1 MKFKTVIF
9 DLDGTLI
16 DSYSAIQESLNY
28 VLERF
33 GQPQVDLATTKKMVG
48 RGLENLMQQAVGD
61 QHKEQAI
68 TLFRKS
74 YDETVMRG
82 TFLLP
87 EVADTIR
94 NLYEA
99 GIKMAV
105 ASNKP
110 SIYSRTILENFGLNP
125 YFEACYGPDIV
136 KQAKP
141 HPAML
146 DGLLKELNADR
157 NETLYVGDM
166 LIDVETA
173 RNAGVHVALIAT
185 GGNSSD
191 ELRSKNPD
199 YFLNSFSDLI
209 KIAPSVS

>member
-1 MKFKTVIF
+1 LFKTIIF

-16 DSYSAIQESLNY
+16 DSYPAIQESLNS
-28 VLERF
+28 VLAHF
-33 GQPQVDLATTKKMVG
+33 GLPKVNLPTVKKMVG
-48 RGLENLMQQAVGD
+48 RGLENLIQQAIGEE
-61 QHKEQAI
+61 HKEQGI
-68 TLFRKS
+68 ELFRKS

-87 EVADTIR
+87 EVAETIR
-94 NLYEA
+94 ALNEQ
-99 GIKMAV
+99 GIKMAI

-125 YFEACYGPDIV
+125 FFEACYGPDIV
-136 KQAKP
+136 KQTKP

-146 DGLLKELNADR
+146 EGLMKELNA
-157 NETLYVGDM
+157 NKKETLYVGDM

-173 RNAGVHVALIAT
+173 RNAGIPVALIAT

-191 ELRSKNPD
+191 ELLSANPD
-199 YFLNSFSDLI
+199 YFLMKFSDLM
-209 KIAPSVS
+209 KIVGNG

>member
-1 MKFKTVIF
+1 MKFKTIIF

-16 DSYSAIQESLNY
+16 DSYYAIQESLNY
-28 VLERF
+28 VLEHY
-33 GQPQVDLATTKKMVG
+33 GLAKVDLPTVKKMVG

-61 QHKEQAI
+61 ERKEQAI
-68 TLFRKS
+68 ALFRKS

-87 EVADTIR
+87 EVAQTIR
-94 NLYEA
+94 ALYEK

-110 SIYSRTILENFGLNP
+110 SIYSRTILENFELNP
-125 YFEACYGPDIV
+125 FFEACYGPDVV

-146 DGLLKELNADR
+146 EGLMKELNADKR
-157 NETLYVGDM
+157 ETLYVGDM
-166 LIDVETA
+166 VIDVETA
-173 RNAGVHVALIAT
+173 RNAGVPVALIAT

-191 ELRSKNPD
+191 ELRSLNPD
-199 YFLNSFSDLI
+199 YFIDRFSDLL
-209 KIAPSVS
+209 K

>member
-1 MKFKTVIF
+1 MSFKTVIF

-16 DSYSAIQESLNY
+16 DSYPAIQESLNY
-28 VLERF
+28 VLEYF
-33 GQPQVDLATTKKMVG
+33 GQPKVDLATTKKMVG
-48 RGLENLMQQAVGD
+48 RGLENLMIQAVGEER
-61 QHKEQAI
+61 KEQAI
-68 TLFRKS
+68 VLFRKS

-87 EVADTIR
+87 EVAETIR
-94 NLYEA
+94 DLHQQ

-125 YFEACYGPDIV
+125 YFEACYGPDVV
-136 KQAKP
+136 KQTKP

-146 DGLLKELNADR
+146 EGLMKELTADK

-166 LIDVETA
+166 VIDVETA
-173 RNAGVHVALIAT
+173 RNAGVPVALIAT

-191 ELRSKNPD
+191 ELRSLDPD
-199 YFLNSFSDLI
+199 YFLETFGALRLI
-209 KIAPSVS
+209 IE

>member
-1 MKFKTVIF
+1 MKFKTIIF

-16 DSYSAIQESLNY
+16 DSYYAIQESLNY
-28 VLERF
+28 VLENYGLAR
-33 GQPQVDLATTKKMVG
+33 VDLPTVKKMVG

-61 QHKEQAI
+61 QRKEEAI
-68 TLFRKS
+68 ALFRKS

-87 EVADTIR
+87 EVAETIR
-94 NLYEA
+94 ALYDM

-110 SIYSRTILENFGLNP
+110 SIYSRTILENFELSSF
-125 YFEACYGPDIV
+125 FEACYGPDVV
-136 KQAKP
+136 KQPKP

-146 DGLLKELNADR
+146 QGLMKELNTDKR
-157 NETLYVGDM
+157 ETLYVGDM
-166 LIDVETA
+166 TVDVETA
-173 RNAGVHVALIAT
+173 KNAGIPVALIAT

-191 ELRSKNPD
+191 ELRSMNPD
-199 YFLNSFSDLI
+199 YFLNSFGSLRLI
-209 KIAPSVS
+209 IE

>member
-1 MKFKTVIF
+1 LFKTIIF

-16 DSYSAIQESLNY
+16 DSYSAIQESLNF
-28 VLERF
+28 VLKNY
-33 GQPQVDLATTKKMVG
+33 GLPKVDLPTVKKMVG
-48 RGLENLMQQAVGD
+48 RGLENLMQQAVGEEN
-61 QHKEQAI
+61 KEQAI
-68 TLFRKS
+68 ALFRKS

-87 EVADTIR
+87 EVAETIR
-94 NLYEA
+94 NLYGK

>member
-16 DSYSAIQESLNY
+16 DSYVAIQESLNY
-28 VLERF
+28 VLEHF
-33 GQPQVDLATTKKMVG
+33 GRPKVDLATTKKMVG
-48 RGLENLMQQAVGD
+48 RGLENLMVQAVGD
-61 QHKEQAI
+61 DRKEQAI
-68 TLFRKS
+68 ALFRKS

-87 EVADTIR
+87 EVEQTIR
-94 NLYEA
+94 ELYEK

-125 YFEACYGPDIV
+125 YFEACYGPDVV
-136 KQAKP
+136 KQTKP
-141 HPAML
+141 DPAML
-146 DGLLKELNADR
+146 EGLMKELNADR
-157 NETLYVGDM
+157 KKTLYVGDM
-166 LIDVETA
+166 DIDVETA
-173 RNAGVHVALIAT
+173 RNAGVPVALVAT

-191 ELRSKNPD
+191 ELRSLSPD
-199 YFLNSFSDLI
+199 YFLETFASLRLI
-209 KIAPSVS
+209 IE

>member
-1 MKFKTVIF
+1 MFKTIIF

-16 DSYSAIQESLNY
+16 DSYSAIQDSLNY
-28 VLERF
+28 VLENYSLAK
-33 GQPQVDLATTKKMVG
+33 VDLPTVKKMVG

-61 QHKEQAI
+61 ENKEQAI
-68 TLFRKS
+68 VLFRKS

-87 EVADTIR
+87 DVAETI
-94 NLYEA
+94 NALHEK

-110 SIYSRTILENFGLNP
+110 SIYSRTILEKFELNS
-125 YFEACYGPDIV
+125 YFEACYGPDIA
-136 KQAKP
+136 KQPKP

-146 DGLLKELNADR
+146 EGLMKELNADKE
-157 NETLYVGDM
+157 ETLYVGDM

-173 RNAGVHVALIAT
+173 RNAGVAVALIAT
-185 GGNSSD
+185 GGNSSE
-191 ELRSKNPD
+191 ELRSMNPN
-199 YFLNSFSDLI
+199 YFLDSFASLLLI
-209 KIAPSVS
+209 IE

>member
-1 MKFKTVIF
+1 MKFKIIIF

-16 DSYSAIQESLNY
+16 DSYHAIQESLNY
-28 VLERF
+28 VLEHY
-33 GQPQVDLATTKKMVG
+33 GLAKVDLPTVKKMVG

-61 QHKEQAI
+61 QRKEQAI
-68 TLFRKS
+68 ALFRKS

-87 EVADTIR
+87 EVAETIR
-94 NLYEA
+94 ALHEK

-110 SIYSRTILENFGLNP
+110 SIYSRTILENFELNP
-125 YFEACYGPDIV
+125 FFEACYGPDVV
-136 KQAKP
+136 KQPKP

-146 DGLLKELNADR
+146 EGLMKELSADKK
-157 NETLYVGDM
+157 ETLYVGDM
-166 LIDVETA
+166 VIDVETA
-173 RNAGVHVALIAT
+173 RNAGVSVALIAT

-191 ELRSKNPD
+191 ELRSMNPD
-199 YFLNSFSDLI
+199 YFLNSFASLRLI
-209 KIAPSVS
+209 IE

>member
-16 DSYSAIQESLNY
+16 DSYVAIQESLNY
-28 VLERF
+28 VLEHF
-33 GQPQVDLATTKKMVG
+33 GQPKVDLATTKKMVG
-48 RGLENLMQQAVGD
+48 RGLENLMVQAVGED
-61 QHKEQAI
+61 RKEQAI
-68 TLFRKS
+68 ALFRKS

-87 EVADTIR
+87 EVKDTIR
-94 NLYEA
+94 ELYEK

-125 YFEACYGPDIV
+125 YFEACYGPDVV
-136 KQAKP
+136 KQTKP

-146 DGLLKELNADR
+146 EGLMKELNADKK
-157 NETLYVGDM
+157 ETLYVGDM
-166 LIDVETA
+166 VIDVETA
-173 RNAGVHVALIAT
+173 RNAGVPVALIAT
-185 GGNSSD
+185 GGNSSE
-191 ELRSKNPD
+191 ELRALNPD
-199 YFLNSFSDLI
+199 YFLETFVSLWLI
-209 KIAPSVS
+209 IE

>member
-1 MKFKTVIF
+1 LFKTIIF

-16 DSYSAIQESLNY
+16 DSYAAIQESLNY
-28 VLERF
+28 VLEYF
-33 GQPQVDLATTKKMVG
+33 GQPKVDLATTKKMVG

-61 QHKEQAI
+61 ERKEQAI
-68 TLFRKS
+68 ALFRKS

-87 EVADTIR
+87 EVAETIR
-94 NLYEA
+94 NLYEK

-110 SIYSRTILENFGLNP
+110 SIYSRTILENFDLNP
-125 YFEACYGPDIV
+125 YFEACYGPDIS
-136 KQAKP
+136 KQPKP

-146 DGLLKELNADR
+146 EGLMNELHADKS
-157 NETLYVGDM
+157 ETLYVGDM

-173 RNAGVHVALIAT
+173 RNAGVALALIAT

-191 ELRSKNPD
+191 ELHSMNAD
-199 YFLNSFSDLI
+199 YFLDSFGSLLLVI
-209 KIAPSVS
+209 S

>member
-1 MKFKTVIF
+1 MKFKAIIF

-16 DSYSAIQESLNY
+16 DSYSAIEESLNY
-28 VLERF
+28 VLEHF
-33 GQPQVDLATTKKMVG
+33 GLPKVDLATTKKMVG
-48 RGLENLMQQAVGD
+48 RGLENLIQQAIGED
-61 QHKEQAI
+61 RKEQGIA
-68 TLFRKS
+68 LFRKS

-87 EVADTIR
+87 EVDETIR
-94 NLYEA
+94 ALYTQ

-110 SIYSRTILENFGLNP
+110 SIYSRTILENFDLNP
-125 YFEACYGPDIV
+125 FFEACYGPDVV

-146 DGLLKELNADR
+146 EGLMKELNADKK
-157 NETLYVGDM
+157 ETLYVGDM
-166 LIDVETA
+166 VIDVETA
-173 RNAGVHVALIAT
+173 KNAGIPVALIAT

-191 ELRSKNPD
+191 ELLSTKSD
-199 YFLNSFSDLI
+199 YYLKKFSDLL
-209 KIAPSVS
+209 PLVTL

>member
-1 MKFKTVIF
+1 LFKTIIF

-16 DSYSAIQESLNY
+16 DSYSAIQESLNF
-28 VLERF
+28 VLKNY
-33 GQPQVDLATTKKMVG
+33 GLPKVDLPTVKKMVG
-48 RGLENLMQQAVGD
+48 RGLENLMQQAVGEEN
-61 QHKEQAI
+61 KEQAI
-68 TLFRKS
+68 ALFRKS

-87 EVADTIR
+87 EVAETIR
-94 NLYEA
+94 NLYGK

-125 YFEACYGPDIV
+125 YFEACYGPDVV
-136 KQAKP
+136 KHTKP

-146 DGLLKELNADR
+146 EGLMKELNADKK
-157 NETLYVGDM
+157 ETLYVGDM
-166 LIDVETA
+166 VIDVETA
-173 RNAGVHVALIAT
+173 RNAGVPVALIAT

-191 ELRSKNPD
+191 ELRTLNPD
-199 YFLNSFSDLI
+199 YFLESFGDLRLI
-209 KIAPSVS
+209 IE

>member
-16 DSYSAIQESLNY
+16 DSYVAIQESLNY
-28 VLERF
+28 VLEHF
-33 GQPQVDLATTKKMVG
+33 GRPKVDLATTKKMVG
-48 RGLENLMQQAVGD
+48 RGLENLMVQAVGD
-61 QHKEQAI
+61 DRKEQAI
-68 TLFRKS
+68 ALFRKS

-87 EVADTIR
+87 EVEQTIR
-94 NLYEA
+94 ELYEK

-125 YFEACYGPDIV
+125 YFEACYGPDVV
-136 KQAKP
+136 KQTKP

-146 DGLLKELNADR
+146 EGLMKELNADR
-157 NETLYVGDM
+157 KKTLHVGDM
-166 LIDVETA
+166 DIDVETA
-173 RNAGVHVALIAT
+173 RNAGVPVALVAT

-191 ELRSKNPD
+191 ELRSLSPD
-199 YFLNSFSDLI
+199 YFLETFASLRLI
-209 KIAPSVS
+209 IE